1 MPCLPQSLSRC
12 ASPRM
17 VRILHLRHSQRSA
30 DSPCQAAGRVSG
42 PWLRAV
48 HDGAHGDRSSRTL
61 RRAAGGGGGAK
72 VPTRCAPGRGLRGSS
87 CSAAR
92 CGRGCWSRDLSS
104 LQAVTGSRRSFL
116 FVDSIA
122 FLPLIARRRLLGFFS
137 LKVEVLHSSRR
148 STETPSRSLV

>member
-61 RRAAGGGGGAK
+61 RRAAGGGGGGQK
-72 VPTRCAPGRGLRGSS
+72 FRHGVLRDEVSEDPAALLRAAGEDAGAGT
-87 CSAAR
+87 SAHFR
-92 CGRGCWSRDLSS
+92 
-104 LQAVTGSRRSFL
+104 Q
-116 FVDSIA
+116 
-122 FLPLIARRRLLGFFS
+122 
-137 LKVEVLHSSRR
+137 
-148 STETPSRSLV
+148 